1 MNNYFIR
8 ESGVIKSF
16 PIKVAGI
23 AMMFLLAMA
32 RICFAQDTIKLAGD
46 WKIQPATLPSAMPDA
61 QNWGSVNIDNRV
73 NWNGKGIQSGKG
85 TRWEN
90 TPHDSINSVW
100 YERKLDIPKTWE
112 KQNVVVDFRR
122 VEGDAI
128 IFVNNKCVAELL
140 RPGGTVNLTSFIE
153 FGKANSLDVFI
164 TRDYTGISRGFEQD
178 VLRYRVR
185 KLGPSPL
192 SVSQW
197 PLGIT
202 APVCIISHP
211 AQAVTDAFCISSYRK
226 KQLTFE
232 VEISSDSE
240 QDNDELQADIFDQN
254 NKAVLTIKS
263 DLLKLVNGKATY
275 RITAPWAN
283 PICWELD
290 KPYLYKAR
298 VALLHNGKQMGQFK
312 NVSFG
317 FREIWMEGKGLMMNG
332 HPSHWR
338 LTELYGANKNGL
350 SVYRQVGYNVGQVQP
365 ASNLWWGAN
374 QDTPLMDEEMLDEM
388 DRIGMGCTLPA
399 PSVVIL
405 RSSMLD
411 DIRIREAYRQ
421 EAEYYIKKY
430 RNHPCVLGWAVS
442 MNSANP
448 KFAIWAQ
455 GMGRQDSSTYSQQQ
469 KVIQLACN
477 IVKEADPT
485 RLAFSHA
492 DGSVGDMS
500 TANVYLN
507 FVPLQEREEWPKE
520 WAKSGN
526 MPYSAVE
533 FGPPYWN
540 NFWKGNQF
548 LLTEYLSMYLGDKAY
563 QTEKPDGLKSL
574 IDFSTR
580 PLNGLWEQVDFKQ
593 FPSFWDFQTLFTR
606 NTNRAWRTWGVN
618 GGWLQWILEGY
629 GDPPGPKK
637 RFTDRYKLSAPI
649 TQTPEW
655 ANPRFS
661 IFQQGNKPL
670 LTYIAGYPV
679 HTDKTHTFYSGEKF
693 QKQIAVIWDGA
704 GKKEL
709 NANWVLKQ
717 DDRVIQQGK
726 QKITATTGETKLLL
740 IQLTAPVV
748 LKRTSMQLLL
758 DVTEENGAVTS
769 DTLALSVFPA
779 MQKLPATTKVFVFD
793 PIGKT
798 TAWLNTLGVRTQ
810 NWAKGN
816 SNKTQVLIIGREAL
830 KPGDALPYTEQDLAN
845 GLHVIVM
852 EQRPEVWKGM
862 GFETTETM
870 PRYTYIRDHN
880 SWVLSDIKDE
890 DMINWRGTPDL
901 LPEGKS
907 AFDYDMLHAPKWT
920 NTHAVASIALKTPET
935 IGFTPLLQT
944 EFDMAYSPLLEF
956 KYGKGKVT
964 YCTLD
969 LTDRVGNDPVATLLA
984 RNLVVSQSTSSAG
997 QNEVCYSGGEKGAKL
1012 LAKLGIIAKQITVQA
1027 SGIWVV
1033 DSDATMSQTTI
1044 TNFAAKGGIVLY
1056 LPQTAEK
1063 LRAQGFAV
1071 SNKIIYKIQ
1080 QPDENELLRG
1090 IGPNML
1096 RWRDALNVVTFNA
1109 SGQPAGCKAYDD
1121 GIIMERKTGKG
1132 KQIWLQVSPD
1142 MLEGRY
1148 PDAREKAEA
1157 VQLSVIRLTQL
1168 TAQLLTNLGAH
1179 PNKETAQRLTTVSL
1193 PPQFQT
1199 LGTWKVLGPYLDN
1212 TSDQKKTLETP
1223 YPGEQDAIDGG
1234 ENPNP
1239 TYKTKEGKMLDWR
1252 KTVSA
1257 DAGGFVDLSKAFNG
1271 IDENAIAYVTK
1282 AVTCEFAQT
1291 ATLRLGVDFWMNA
1304 WVNGKPVLQVIK
1316 NHSKH
1321 ANEYVLNVPLRKGE
1335 NIITLKIVSGR
1346 GGFGFWANMAYNQDK
1361 PSTTTSTQVQEV
1373 SFYSPLYKFFDPYQF
1388 AYW

>member
-1 MNNYFIR
+1 MSVNASNRSALASY
-8 ESGVIKSF
+8 F
-16 PIKVAGI
+16 PIKVAI
-23 AMMFLLAMA
+23 VFAMFLTGVADF
-32 RICFAQDTIKLAGD
+32 CVGQDTIGLSGD
-46 WKIQPATLPSAMPDA
+46 WKIKPATLPTVLPDA

-73 NWNGKGIQSGKG
+73 NWNWKTIPIGKG
-85 TRWEN
+85 TNWEII
-90 TPHDSINSVW
+90 PRDSVNSLW
-100 YERKLDIPKTWE
+100 YERMIDIPKNWE
-112 KQNVVVDFRR
+112 KQNVVVDFGRI
-122 VEGDAI
+122 EGDAI
-128 IFVNNKCVAELL
+128 IFVNNKRVTELL
-140 RPGGTVNLTSFIE
+140 RPGGVVDLTAFIE
-153 FGKANSLDVFI
+153 FGKTNTLDVFI
-164 TRDYTGISRGFEQD
+164 TRDYTGISRSFEQD

-192 SVSQW
+192 KVSQW

-202 APVCIISHP
+202 APVNIISRP
-211 AQAVTDAFCISSYRK
+211 AQAVTDVLCKPSWRK
-226 KQLTFE
+226 KELTLDVE
-232 VEISSDSE
+232 VSSNGVQE
-240 QDNDELQADIFDQN
+240 GDELQAEVFDREG
-254 NKAVLTIKS
+254 KSVL
-263 DLLKLVNGKATY
+263 LLKSTPLKLSNGRATY
-275 RITAPWAN
+275 SLTAMWAN
-283 PICWELD
+283 AICWELE

-298 VALLHNGKQMGQFK
+298 VALFHNGKQFGQYK
-312 NVSFG
+312 NISFG
-317 FREIWMEGKGLMMNG
+317 FREIWTEGKELMMNG
-332 HPSHWR
+332 HLSHWR

-350 SVYRQVGYNVGQVQP
+350 SVYRAIGYNVGQVQP
-365 ASNLWWGAN
+365 ASHLWWSAD
-374 QDTPLMDEEMLDEM
+374 QDTPLMDEDMLNEM

-411 DIRIREAYRQ
+411 DVRIREAYRK

-448 KFAIWAQ
+448 KYAIWAQ
-455 GMGRQDSSTYSQQQ
+455 GMGRRDSSTYSQQQ

-477 IVKEADPT
+477 IVKQADPT

-492 DGSVGDMS
+492 DGSVGDVS

-507 FVPLQEREEWPKE
+507 FVPLQEREEWPSE

-563 QTEKPDGLKSL
+563 QTEKPDGLRSL
-574 IDFSTR
+574 VELSTR

-593 FPSFWDFQTLFTR
+593 FPSFWNFQTLFTR

-618 GGWLQWILEGY
+618 GGWLQWLLEGY

-637 RFTDRYKLSAPI
+637 RFTERYKLTAPI
-649 TQTPEW
+649 TGTPEW

-679 HTDKTHTFYSGEKF
+679 HTDKTHTFYAGEKF
-693 QKQIAVIWDGA
+693 KKQLAIIWDGA
-704 GKKEL
+704 GQK
-709 NANWVLKQ
+709 NITADWMLKQ
-717 DDRVIQQGK
+717 GGRIIQQGK
-726 QKITATTGETKLLL
+726 QKISITTGQTKL
-740 IQLTAPVV
+740 QPVELTAPVV
-748 LKRTSMQLLL
+748 LKRTSMQLVLN
-758 DVTEENGAVTS
+758 VTEDNGVVTS
-769 DTLALSVFPA
+769 DTLALSLFPK
-779 MQKLPATTKVFVFD
+779 MQKFPTTTKVAVFD

-798 TAWLNTLGVRTQ
+798 TAWLKTLGVQTKP
-810 NWAKGN
+810 WVKGTGQ
-816 SNKTQVLIIGREAL
+816 STLIIGREAL
-830 KPGDALPYTEQDLAN
+830 KSGDPLPYTEQDLTN

-852 EQRPEVWKGM
+852 EQKPEVWKGM

-880 SWVLSDIKDE
+880 SPVLTGVKDE
-890 DMINWRGTPDL
+890 DMINWRGTPNL
-901 LPEGKS
+901 LPEGKPTL
-907 AFDYDMLHAPKWT
+907 DYDMLHAPKWT

-935 IGFTPLLQT
+935 LGFTPLLQT

-956 KYGKGKVT
+956 RYGKGKVT

-969 LTDRVGNDPVATLLA
+969 LTDRVGADPVATLLA
-984 RNLVVSQSTSSAG
+984 RNLLMAQLVALPIQKSVYYYLG
-997 QNEVCYSGGEKGAKL
+997 KDKDVKL
-1012 LAKLGIIAKQITVQA
+1012 LEETGIATEKSARVT
-1027 SGIWVV
+1027 GIW
-1033 DSDATMSQTTI
+1033 I
-1044 TNFAAKGGIVLY
+1044 TDVSSKIPQKVLDDFALQGGTVLH
-1056 LPQTAEK
+1056 LLQTANE
-1063 LRAQGFAV
+1063 LRQQGFEIETKDLV
-1071 SNKIIYKIQ
+1071 KINLIN
-1080 QPDENELLRG
+1080 ENRLLRG

-1096 RWRDALNVVTFNA
+1096 RWRDILHVDVFKS
-1109 SGQPAGCKAYDD
+1109 SGQPTGCSVYDD
-1121 GIIMERKTGKG
+1121 GIILERKTGKG
-1132 KQIWLQVSPD
+1132 RQVYLQVSPS
-1142 MLEGRY
+1142 MLDGRY
-1148 PDAREKAEA
+1148 PNSREKTEA
-1157 VQLSVIRLTQL
+1157 IQLSVIRLNQL
-1168 TAQLLTNLGAH
+1168 IAQLLTNLGAY
-1179 PNKETAQRLTTVSL
+1179 PVKETAQRLTMVSV

-1212 TSDQKKTLETP
+1212 TSDQKKTLDTP

-1239 TYKTKEGKMLDWR
+1239 TYRTKEGKLLDWR
-1252 KTVSA
+1252 KTVNA
-1257 DAGGFVDLSKAFNG
+1257 DANGFVDLAKAFNG
-1271 IDENAIAYVTK
+1271 VDENAIAYVTK
-1282 AVTCEFAQT
+1282 TVTCEFAQT

-1335 NIITLKIVSGR
+1335 NVITLKIVSGR

-1361 PSTTTSTQVQEV
+1361 PATTISTQVQEV
-1373 SFYSPLYKFFDPYQF
+1373 TFYSPLYKFFDPYQF